1 MECPNRIKN
10 ACTLRLTKLLS
21 TQNFGTAATERAY
34 SNFKIKMHRQKLL
47 FIFLFFAPYV
57 TSTEE
62 NSYLSKVENSLEKF
76 CDITNFVTE
85 VLEEF
90 NDKHLGSSEWGKLL
104 GYEEIKPKISDIGNS

>member
-1 MECPNRIKN
+1 MHALYASQNYCPLRISERRLPN
-10 ACTLRLTKLLS
+10 ARISIFKL
-21 TQNFGTAATERAY
+21 
-34 SNFKIKMHRQKLL
+34 KMHRQKLL
-47 FIFLFFAPYV
+47 LIFLFFAPYV